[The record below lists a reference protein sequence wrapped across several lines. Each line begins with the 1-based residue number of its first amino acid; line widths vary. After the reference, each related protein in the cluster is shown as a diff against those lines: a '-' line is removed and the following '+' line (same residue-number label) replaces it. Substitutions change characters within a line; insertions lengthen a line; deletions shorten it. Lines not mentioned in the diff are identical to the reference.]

1 MPKTNHRLQ
10 SMVLFLK
17 KSRISAFFYSPFL
30 PNPIGGFLTLLTPM
44 ANADIICYMCQQRP
58 VGANWTVDASCTGT
72 SCRNCKTTTST
83 RNGVITTTTATM
95 RSNCPTGLTGTITCS
110 CSRTYSYK
118 CAAGYYG
125 QPKSAF
131 VGQCTECPGNGTSAS
146 ACHGPSIGSAH
157 YLKTL
162 PPFKSALHIY
172 LNWTSAKPLLSGF
185 TPSPV
190 VPVVRDH
197 ITLQTSTHPRRC

>member
-44 ANADIICYMCQQRP
+44 ANADIICYMCPQHP

-95 RSNCPTGLTGTITCS
+95 RSNCPTGLTGTVTCS

-125 QPKSAF
+125 QPKSSF
-131 VGQCTECPGNGTSAS
+131 MGQCTECPGNGTSAVGS
-146 ACHGPSIGSAH
+146 TSITSCYLPSG
-157 YLKTL
+157 
-162 PPFKSALHIY
+162 
-172 LNWTSAKPLLSGF
+172 TSCSDTSG
-185 TPSPV
+185 TC
-190 VPVVRDH
+190 
-197 ITLQTSTHPRRC
+197 TYTSNCYYS